1 MKLLR
6 LDSHYLCQLPKAES
20 GQCLPHVLK
29 CQIPSSYKASDNQLR
44 PAKQREK
51 GGGVKDLLAQE
62 TRTSS
67 DAIASGGAGSR

>member
-51 GGGVKDLLAQE
+51 GGEELRIYWLRKLERPVML
-62 TRTSS
+62 
-67 DAIASGGAGSR
+67 